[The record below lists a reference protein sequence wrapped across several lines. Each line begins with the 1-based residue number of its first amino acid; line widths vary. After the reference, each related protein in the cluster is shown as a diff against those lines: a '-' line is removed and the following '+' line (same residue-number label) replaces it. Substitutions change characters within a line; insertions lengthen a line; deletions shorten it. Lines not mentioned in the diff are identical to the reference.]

1 MADARIATTLVRTST
16 TLTPGE
22 GVYGGGDFSAN
33 RSFGVDTTVVR
44 TANTQTISGITT
56 MSNLRLSGS
65 MLPTV
70 NNTTNL
76 GAAGNVYLA
85 AYATTF
91 FGTATSAQYADLA
104 EYYLADAIYGIGT
117 VVAIGGTAEVTA
129 ATDLNG
135 HSVIGVVSENPAFI
149 MNSELV
155 DGTAIALKGRVKVK
169 VCDEVKKGDRL
180 AASSTPGYA
189 WVDNTR
195 SGWSFAIAL
204 EDGNKLVE
212 AVIL

>member
-1 MADARIATTLVRTST
+1 
-16 TLTPGE
+16 
-22 GVYGGGDFSAN
+22 
-33 RSFGVDTTVVR
+33 
-44 TANTQTISGITT
+44 
-56 MSNLRLSGS
+56 

-70 NNTTNL
+70 TDVTNL
-76 GAAGNVYLA
+76 GSATFEYLNVYSVN
-85 AYATTF
+85 F
-91 FGTATSAQYADLA
+91 VGTATSAKYADLA
-104 EYYLADAIYGIGT
+104 EYYLADAAYGIGT
-117 VVAIGGTAEVTA
+117 VVAVGGTAEVTA

-155 DGTAIALKGRVKVK
+155 NGTAIALKGRVKVK

-180 AASSTPGYA
+180 AASNVPGYA
-189 WVDNTR
+189 WVDNTK

-204 EDGNKLVE
+204 EDGIDLVE